1 MVNLGEKA
9 KKLAASLFGVNE
21 VKNRIAKNTMKLLVN
36 DIATLNSQFADAKGE
51 GAFFFNPSKPNQSQY
66 LTLKE
71 IQNDISL
78 AEEVYDVSTAEFLKK
93 LMNMVQKEDVKKSPV
108 VVMVNYT
115 GLSAHR
121 LDLESLDERIDT
133 LINAVS

>member
-1 MVNLGEKA
+1 MINLGERA
-9 KKLAASLFGVNE
+9 KKLASSLFGGNE
-21 VKNRIAKNTMKLLVN
+21 VKNRIAKSTIKLLIN
-36 DIATLNSQFADAKGE
+36 DIITLNAEFADAKGE
-51 GAFFFNPSKPNQSQY
+51 GALFFNPIYPNCSQY

-78 AEEVYDVSTAEFLKK
+78 AEEVYDNYMADFLKK
-93 LMNMVQKEDVKKSPV
+93 LINMIQKEDVKKSPV
-108 VVMVNYT
+108 VVMVNFT

-121 LDLESLDERIDT
+121 LSLESLDKRIDT

>member
-36 DIATLNSQFADAKGE
+36 DIATLNSQFADAKG
-51 GAFFFNPSKPNQSQY
+51 QY